1 MRNGLLILACLA
13 LIFSADFAA
22 GQDSSRS
29 LTDRIQRGSGT
40 INLLRNLSAGS
51 LADYL
56 NMDGT
61 LRLGIDVSE
70 NASGNESNSSLGI
83 AIKSLELI
91 LVTTAGTFSF
101 DDVFTGTIALIRE
114 SGTPQDSSFNVLLGQ
129 SGRNSL
135 TSSTPGFD
143 LRKFDD
149 VIQVRNIEY
158 EGSILSANVNV
169 TFLDTPGQGRA
180 NDEFFD
186 FSGGSEDF
194 SLLSTSD
201 AAALDALE
209 IGHAEARSNGVT
221 FLSTSGGGDD
231 GGGSP
236 SPGDPPGGPAPPL
249 ILLLAAGAAAMAGRR
264 RFAPRGL

>member
-1 MRNGLLILACLA
+1 MRNGARILACLT
-13 LIFSADFAA
+13 LLVSAGFAA

-40 INLLRNLSAGS
+40 INLLRNLSAES
-51 LADYL
+51 LSDYL
-56 NMDGT
+56 NVDGT

-70 NASGNESNSSLGI
+70 NARGIENSSSLGI

-114 SGTPQDSSFNVLLGQ
+114 TGTAQDNSFNVLLGQ
-129 SGRNSL
+129 ARRNSL

-143 LRKFDD
+143 LGRFDD
-149 VIQVRNIEY
+149 VIQVRDIQY
-158 EGSILSANVNV
+158 EGTILSANINV
-169 TFLDTPGQGRA
+169 SFLDTPGSGRA

-186 FSGGSEDF
+186 FSGGPEDF

-209 IGHAEARSNGVT
+209 IGHTEARSNGVT
-221 FLSTSGGGDD
+221 FDSSGD
-231 GGGSP
+231 SP
-236 SPGDPPGGPAPPL
+236 SPGDPPGGPAPPV
-249 ILLLAAGAAAMAGRR
+249 ILLLAAGAAAMVGRR
-264 RFAPRGL
+264 RFAPRGP